1 MLVDSRG
8 LPHICLQEGWVDVA
22 PANPVRS
29 ERKQP
34 QWDAYGSSSLPLF
47 QIFIPRYICF
57 VKNDRVI
64 PLGIRILRGNMY
76 FRKRN
81 FGTGQGVISAT

>member
-1 MLVDSRG
+1 M
-8 LPHICLQEGWVDVA
+8 DVA

-47 QIFIPRYICF
+47 QIFIPRYLCF

-76 FRKRN
+76 LESV
-81 FGTGQGVISAT
+81 TLVQGKG